1 VSPCIRLSESL
12 TCSVDSTLRVSRCRL
27 PARWRQFYPSSA
39 SGDETFI
46 VMLLVLLAAFLWTYV
61 LAVFCEV
68 ATNAHPANTLFNQRL
83 DGLNAFIKHNEVCL
97 WIACGHAPLP

>member
-1 VSPCIRLSESL
+1 
-12 TCSVDSTLRVSRCRL
+12 
-27 PARWRQFYPSSA
+27 
-39 SGDETFI
+39 
-46 VMLLVLLAAFLWTYV
+46 MLLVLLAAFLWTYV

-97 WIACGHAPLP
+97 WIACGHAPLMPRSHSSHPSHPSHPSTPSVTPFPPLPAAARASTLSHRRRMLSLL